1 MTMPKETKKTV
12 RPEETTISDI
22 ELSAFLLCKDYPL
35 LRTEGTPHRI
45 EFVFGR
51 VPQEVVFS
59 FYQDSS
65 LVNGR
70 KLLSAYRAIKGLV
83 IEAKRRER

>member
-1 MTMPKETKKTV
+1 MAS
-12 RPEETTISDI
+12 PEETRISDI

-35 LRTEGTPHRI
+35 LRTEGTSHRI
-45 EFVFGR
+45 EFVFGS

-59 FYQDSS
+59 FYQDRS

-70 KLLSAYRAIKGLV
+70 KLLAAYRSLKGLLLQ
-83 IEAKRRER
+83 AKRGA